1 MQLGQLGHQ
10 DLRYFPEVAS
20 ANAYHV
26 MTSVFEVDGMRVKA
40 SIFINT

>member
-26 MTSVFEVDGMRVKA
+26 MTSVFEVGGMPVEA
-40 SIFINT
+40 SLSV